1 MRCLRGNDPCRQI
14 GCSCPIESQ
23 PMDKVDAELI
33 AAGIDPKRLA
43 HETSVLVRVIKE
55 KYALQAKLDRVTEL
69 VAEFRSE
76 RDEDY
81 RNGMRLAAIKLERAL
96 KGGKR

>member
-1 MRCLRGNDPCRQI
+1 MTFDSLEDEYSYFRELR
-14 GCSCPIESQ
+14 
-23 PMDKVDAELI
+23 DKPNGPDVRKDMFYLSRM
-33 AAGIDPKRLA
+33 ID
-43 HETSVLVRVIKE
+43 
-55 KYALQAKLDRVTEL
+55 LQAKLDRVTEL